1 AGVQLCAAQ
10 RRLRRRL
17 RHPPQHATA
26 GHRLAPG
33 QSGLR
38 AGGGRPVGVATGHQP
53 AGAVVVAGAQVSLTP
68 GTIARAGACH
78 RDERT
83 SRYHARMNSPVAVPV
98 IRLKSDRSP
107 GHPWVWSAQV
117 HKPASKLPP
126 GSVVEV
132 QDAKSRFVGRAF
144 WNGHALIALRLL
156 DTHPDAAID
165 AEWIAARIARAVQL
179 RREWLQLDRVSDA
192 WRVVHS
198 EGDDLSGLI
207 VDRYADILVIEY
219 FAAGMWK
226 FREAIHA
233 ALLTHFPGTQL
244 YWFADQRD
252 NRKRFAEL
260 AKGRRVLDLC
270 CNAGGFA
277 VHAMAAGAREAVGV
291 DLDAGILE
299 VARANAEAN
308 NVAVTFEQSDIFD
321 WVRAAV
327 ARGERYDAVV
337 LDPAKLTRDRSKVM
351 DALKKYFAMNRMALD
366 IIPPGGLLL
375 TCSCTGLVGEGEFLE
390 MLRRVA
396 LNAGREIQVLEVRGA
411 GADHP
416 FRTDVPEGRYLKAV
430 FCQVG

>member
-1 AGVQLCAAQ
+1 MNIPAA
-10 RRLRRRL
+10 L
-17 RHPPQHATA
+17 
-26 GHRLAPG
+26 
-33 QSGLR
+33 
-38 AGGGRPVGVATGHQP
+38 
-53 AGAVVVAGAQVSLTP
+53 
-68 GTIARAGACH
+68 
-78 RDERT
+78 
-83 SRYHARMNSPVAVPV
+83 PV

-107 GHPWVWSAQV
+107 GHPWVWSSQL
-117 HKPASKLPP
+117 HKPEAKLPP

-132 QDAKSRFVGRAF
+132 RDAKDRFVGRAF
-144 WNGHALIALRLL
+144 WNGHARIALRLL
-156 DTHPDAAID
+156 DTHPDASID
-165 AEWIAARIARAVQL
+165 AAWIAARIALAVQL
-179 RREWLQLDRVSDA
+179 RRDWLQLDQVSDA

-198 EGDDLSGLI
+198 EGDDLSGLV
-207 VDRYADILVIEY
+207 VDRYADLLVIEY

-233 ALLTHFPGTQL
+233 ALLDHFPGAQL
-244 YWFADQRD
+244 YWFAESHVQKQESFDCRSPDVPAPFEVHEHGLRFHAAPGSGHKTGFFADQRD

-260 AKGRRVLDLC
+260 ARGRRVLDLC

-277 VHAMAAGAREAVGV
+277 VHAMTAGAREAIGV
-291 DLDAGILE
+291 DQDAGILD
-299 VARANAEAN
+299 VARANAQAN
-308 NVAVTFEQSDIFD
+308 NVAVTFEQADIFD

-337 LDPAKLTRDRSKVM
+337 LDPAKLTRDRNRVM

-375 TCSCTGLVGEGEFLE
+375 TCSCTGLVGEAEFLE

-396 LNAGREIQVLEVRGA
+396 LNAGRTIQVLEVRGA

-430 FCQVG
+430 FCRVD